1 MAAVEGGGGGGDTG
15 AEGGAG
21 GGGARRREV
30 SGGGGGEGSS
40 GGGDAGAGGGA
51 GGGGDGLRR
60 IRPTM
65 RFGDVSPR
73 SRARDKYHPPLKN
86 ATPQCLRIFTC
97 VAPLLCFGPK
107 EQSRV

>member
-1 MAAVEGGGGGGDTG
+1 MAAVEGGGGGGDAG

-30 SGGGGGEGSS
+30 SGGGGG
-40 GGGDAGAGGGA
+40 
-51 GGGGDGLRR
+51 GDGLRR
-60 IRPTM
+60 IRPTT

-107 EQSRV
+107 E

>member
-1 MAAVEGGGGGGDTG
+1 MPAVGELSAVKLAVAAVGRAAVE
-15 AEGGAG
+15 AG
-21 GGGARRREV
+21 TPEPEAV
-30 SGGGGGEGSS
+30 PAVGE
-40 GGGDAGAGGGA
+40 
-51 GGGGDGLRR
+51 DGLRR

-73 SRARDKYHPPLKN
+73 SRARDKNHPPLKN

-107 EQSRV
+107 EQSWV